1 MNHPNAFAAALA
13 GAVTIGAQWLVQ
25 RYAHAALSDY
35 WKTALDS
42 AVTVAVL
49 YVGKHG
55 LRAAISRILNG
66 PKTIWTGAPSAAA
79 SKTGRA

>member
-1 MNHPNAFAAALA
+1 MNHPNAFAAAFA

-35 WKTALDS
+35 WKTALTS
-42 AVTVAVL
+42 GATVAVL

-55 LRAAISRILNG
+55 LKAAVGRLLNG
-66 PKTIWTGAPSAAA
+66 PKTVWSGTAA
-79 SKTGRA
+79 KK